1 MRKMPEVATTLVVDV
16 GQTATRSQLV
26 PIGNPTHTIPS
37 APGEHLAADGAVRR
51 LTDRLVASWRSHG
64 EPSVKHLVVSTTGF
78 VRNVAATALDDAIA
92 AIGAPHG
99 VIADD
104 GAAEYVAE
112 IGDQPGVL
120 LIAGTGVVALA
131 YDGGVRSARRG
142 GWGWAIDDA
151 GGGWW
156 IGRQGLRS
164 AAQSYEDRGGSAR
177 LLTAATR
184 RFGEPASWPSTIYAA
199 RHPIGMVASFA
210 SDVLAVAED
219 GDPEAAAIWAEASR
233 ALVDIV
239 VSAGQGADL
248 DAPWRT
254 IMVGGLTGTSAS
266 LQSTLVEAYRSRA
279 DVHGSITA
287 IARKDLSA
295 FDRLRH
301 AWVVEA
307 FPNLIVARP

>member
-1 MRKMPEVATTLVVDV
+1 MIAVATTLVVDV

-26 PIGNPTHTIPS
+26 PIGQPTHAIPGD
-37 APGEHLAADGAVRR
+37 PGEHLAADDAVRR
-51 LTDRLVASWRSHG
+51 LADRLVASWRSHG
-64 EPSVKHLVVSTTGF
+64 EPSVDHLVVSTTGF
-78 VRNVAATALDDAIA
+78 VRDVAAA
-92 AIGAPHG
+92 AFDEASATIGARHG

-112 IGDQPGVL
+112 IGNQPGVL

-131 YDGGVRSARRG
+131 YDGGTKSARRG

-164 AAQSYEDRGGSAR
+164 AAQSYEDRGGSRR
-177 LLTAATR
+177 LLSAATR

-219 GDPEAAAIWAEASR
+219 GDPEASAIWVEASR
-233 ALVDIV
+233 ALADVV

-254 IMVGGLTGTSAS
+254 IMVGGLTGASAP
-266 LQSTLVEAYRSRA
+266 LQATLVEAYRSRA
-279 DVHGSITA
+279 GVRGSITA
-287 IARKDLSA
+287 VARKDLSA
-295 FDRLRH
+295 FDRLRD
-301 AWVVEA
+301 AWVVGA
-307 FPNLIVARP
+307 FPNLIIARP